1 MALGAAELTPELVDE
16 TLGVVLK
23 YEEDIRQV
31 RGDTVKIYLAEAAAS
46 R

>member
-1 MALGAAELTPELVDE
+1 MVDE

-23 YEEDIRQV
+23 YEEDV
-31 RGDTVKIYLAEAAAS
+31 RGVRGTNARRYLAETSAQ